1 MEHSKAITKKLKDE
15 IFIWDPTAYSNKGY
29 WYVLGTTGAFGRPA
43 SKAEGKK
50 LGKPP
55 KEETQPVAP
64 EVIEESD
71 EVVDTSKA
79 AQYRKARR
87 DRKTPFSE
95 MIFKKVFEE
104 GEGLGSAIKSSVS
117 DKFKADITSLKEK
130 FDPINI
136 AKSLFGNK
144 ITAILG
150 RKLGANDEDIEY
162 FTGYKNKTA
171 KDVDTAT
178 KIGGIDSEVAEPLYS
193 KVTPGNK
200 TRVRTK
206 ESVANVLAKLYNLIK
221 GHHDLEI
228 KENELHRIEQRKNEE
243 LKNAWNK
250 QLIEALTGKKS
261 QTPDVPIKDFNKFAK
276 DLYKKLKEM
285 AESIGGGVS
294 STAEELIKSQALK
307 RAGAAALEA
316 VGGGAVVAGAAVIG
330 GAAVGGVVA
339 QKLQKEAI
347 EKDPWNPKYDNIPY
361 ALTVRGVAKNDGEA
375 AKILKDRSTKQI
387 PYPQV
392 EELYKMDPKLAEDEI
407 GLPEQK
413 IKEFLD
419 NPENKKRNIQG
430 IPKSERIK
438 QEKAEKAAK
447 VSAAEKVDSGDN
459 VVTAKKEEPK
469 KEETAAKA
477 IENVN
482 KKVVE
487 SAPKETATPEKK
499 TKETK
504 APDAPT
510 TPMPKATTQSA
521 GNEAK
526 DLSGVAKPAPQPEK
540 DNTLKLEKVVS
551 ENNELTDMESS
562 GNGNTVVA
570 DNSQKINI
578 INQNTDGLLV
588 EELTGVRIEQKDEPT
603 LYKIMRQNLR
613 MV

>member
-1 MEHSKAITKKLKDE
+1 
-15 IFIWDPTAYSNKGY
+15 
-29 WYVLGTTGAFGRPA
+29 
-43 SKAEGKK
+43 
-50 LGKPP
+50 
-55 KEETQPVAP
+55 
-64 EVIEESD
+64 
-71 EVVDTSKA
+71 
-79 AQYRKARR
+79 
-87 DRKTPFSE
+87 
-95 MIFKKVFEE
+95 
-104 GEGLGSAIKSSVS
+104 
-117 DKFKADITSLKEK
+117 
-130 FDPINI
+130 
-136 AKSLFGNK
+136 
-144 ITAILG
+144 
-150 RKLGANDEDIEY
+150 
-162 FTGYKNKTA
+162 
-171 KDVDTAT
+171 
-178 KIGGIDSEVAEPLYS
+178 
-193 KVTPGNK
+193 
-200 TRVRTK
+200 
-206 ESVANVLAKLYNLIK
+206 
-221 GHHDLEI
+221 
-228 KENELHRIEQRKNEE
+228 
-243 LKNAWNK
+243 
-250 QLIEALTGKKS
+250 
-261 QTPDVPIKDFNKFAK
+261 
-276 DLYKKLKEM
+276 
-285 AESIGGGVS
+285 
-294 STAEELIKSQALK
+294 
-307 RAGAAALEA
+307 
-316 VGGGAVVAGAAVIG
+316 
-330 GAAVGGVVA
+330 
-339 QKLQKEAI
+339 
-347 EKDPWNPKYDNIPY
+347 
-361 ALTVRGVAKNDGEA
+361 
-375 AKILKDRSTKQI
+375 
-387 PYPQV
+387 
-392 EELYKMDPKLAEDEI
+392 MDPKLAEDEI